1 MISMKEMMR
10 TSTTKIQPMNWNSNQ
25 KTRMKKRIV
34 VMKNILTV
42 TMNFMRRKEKSV
54 KWKVMLVKSNYK
66 RVN

>member
-10 TSTTKIQPMNWNSNQ
+10 TSTTKIQLMNWNSNQ

-66 RVN
+66 RAN

>member
-10 TSTTKIQPMNWNSNQ
+10 TSTTKIQPMNWNLNQ
-25 KTRMKKRIV
+25 KARMKKRIV
-34 VMKNILTV
+34 VIKNILMV
-42 TMNFMRRKEKSV
+42 KMNFMRRKEKSV